1 MGCGVSTQIR
11 EVRSVRKVAE
21 ISLHSHIKGLGLDE
35 RGVPLPVADGFV
47 GQVEARKSAA
57 LVVELVRQG
66 RMQGKGV
73 LLVGPPG
80 TGKTALAYAIAR
92 ELGEDTPF
100 VALHASEIYSLE
112 AKKTEV
118 LMRAVRKSMGI
129 RIREV
134 RKVYEGAV
142 KDIKI
147 AYGKHP
153 FNPYVRMPKEARI
166 TLATKDDNLTLTLGE
181 ELVSQLIRLGIKR
194 GDLIW
199 IDAETGLI
207 HKVGR
212 VKGVEKAKYYDVD
225 VWEVTEELPSGPVK
239 KEKEIVRVLTF
250 NDLDLA
256 VASQRVSIIGFL
268 GLELEK
274 EVDEEVRRSVN
285 SQVKKLIDEGRA
297 ELVPGVLFIDDAHML
312 DLESYAFLSK
322 IMESEFSPLIIMATN
337 RGITKIYGTDIES
350 PHGIPLDILDRL
362 LIIPVRPY
370 SRDEVKEIIKVR
382 AEEEEVTLSKDA
394 LELLADLGVKYSLRY
409 AIQLLRPASIVASR
423 KGRSEVGV
431 DDVEEVSKLFIDTKR
446 SIEFIKEYE
455 GQLIK

>member
-1 MGCGVSTQIR
+1 VSSQIR
-11 EVRSVRKVAE
+11 EVGSSRRAIDV
-21 ISLHSHIKGLGLDE
+21 SLHSHIRGLGLDE
-35 RGVPLPVADGFV
+35 RGNPLPVADGFV

-57 LVVELVRQG
+57 IVVELVRQG
-66 RMQGKGV
+66 KMQGKGV

-100 VALHASEIYSLE
+100 VALHASEVYSLE

-118 LMRAVRKSMGI
+118 LMRAVRKAMGI

-142 KDIKI
+142 KELKI
-147 AYGKHP
+147 AYGRHP
-153 FNPYVRMPKEARI
+153 FNPYLKVPKEARV
-166 TLATKDDNLTLTLGE
+166 TLVTKDDSLTLTVGE
-181 ELVSQLIRLGIKR
+181 EIVSQLLRLGVKR

-199 IDAETGLI
+199 IDAETGLV

-212 VKGVEKAKYYDVD
+212 VKGIEKAKYYDVD
-225 VWEVTEELPSGPVK
+225 VWGVSEELLKGPVK
-239 KEKEIVRVLTF
+239 KEKEITRVLTF

-256 VASQRVSIIGFL
+256 VASQRLSIIGFL
-268 GLELEK
+268 GVELER
-274 EVDEEVRRSVN
+274 EVDEEVRKAVN

-297 ELVPGVLFIDDAHML
+297 ELVPGVLFIDDAHLL
-312 DLESYAFLSK
+312 DLESFAFLSK
-322 IMESEFSPLIIMATN
+322 VLESEFAPIIIMATN
-337 RGITKIYGTDIES
+337 RGMTKIYGTDIES

-370 SRDEVKEIIKVR
+370 TRDEIKEIVRIR
-382 AEEEEVTLSKDA
+382 AEEEEVELTPEA

-409 AIQLLRPASIVASR
+409 AIQLLRPASIVASKR
-423 KGRSEVGV
+423 GR
-431 DDVEEVSKLFIDTKR
+431 EEVRAEDVKEVSTLFIDTKR

-455 GQLIK
+455 EKLLK

>member
-1 MGCGVSTQIR
+1 LIGVSAQIR
-11 EVRSVRKVAE
+11 EVRGVRRVTE

-35 RGVPLPVADGFV
+35 RGEPLPVADGFV
-47 GQVEARKSAA
+47 GQVEARRSAA
-57 LVVELVRQG
+57 LVVELVKQG
-66 RMQGKGV
+66 KMQGKGV

-100 VALHASEIYSLE
+100 VALHGSEVYSLE

-118 LMRAVRKSMGI
+118 LMRAVRKAMGI

-134 RKVYEGAV
+134 RKVYEGVV
-142 KDIKI
+142 KDVKI

-166 TLATKDDNLTLTLGE
+166 TLATKDDSLTLTLGE
-181 ELVSQLIRLGIKR
+181 ELVSQLLRLGVKR
-194 GDLIW
+194 GDFIW

-225 VWEVTEELPSGPVK
+225 VWEVTEELPSGPVRR
-239 KEKEIVRVLTF
+239 EKEIVRVLTF

-256 VASQRVSIIGFL
+256 IASQRVSIIGFL

-274 EVDEEVRRSVN
+274 EVDEEVRKSVN
-285 SQVKKLIDEGRA
+285 SQVKKLVDEGKA

-322 IMESEFSPLIIMATN
+322 MMESEFSPLIIMATN

-350 PHGIPLDILDRL
+350 PHGVPLDILDRL

-370 SRDEVKEIIKVR
+370 TRDEVKEIIKVR
-382 AEEEEVTLSKDA
+382 AEEEEVTLSKEA

-409 AIQLLRPASIVASR
+409 AIQLLRPASILASKR
-423 KGRSEVGV
+423 GKSEVSV
-431 DDVEEVSKLFIDTKR
+431 DDIEEVSKLFIDTKR
-446 SIEFIKEYE
+446 SIEFIKEFE
-455 GQLIK
+455 EKLLK

>member
-1 MGCGVSTQIR
+1 MSTQIR

-35 RGVPLPVADGFV
+35 HGVPLPVADGFV

-207 HKVGR
+207 HKV
-212 VKGVEKAKYYDVD
+212 
-225 VWEVTEELPSGPVK
+225 
-239 KEKEIVRVLTF
+239 
-250 NDLDLA
+250 
-256 VASQRVSIIGFL
+256 
-268 GLELEK
+268 
-274 EVDEEVRRSVN
+274 
-285 SQVKKLIDEGRA
+285 
-297 ELVPGVLFIDDAHML
+297 
-312 DLESYAFLSK
+312 
-322 IMESEFSPLIIMATN
+322 
-337 RGITKIYGTDIES
+337 
-350 PHGIPLDILDRL
+350 
-362 LIIPVRPY
+362 
-370 SRDEVKEIIKVR
+370 
-382 AEEEEVTLSKDA
+382 
-394 LELLADLGVKYSLRY
+394 
-409 AIQLLRPASIVASR
+409 
-423 KGRSEVGV
+423 
-431 DDVEEVSKLFIDTKR
+431 
-446 SIEFIKEYE
+446 
-455 GQLIK
+455 

>member
-1 MGCGVSTQIR
+1 VSSQIR
-11 EVRSVRKVAE
+11 EVRSSRRAIDV
-21 ISLHSHIKGLGLDE
+21 SLHSHIRGLGLDE
-35 RGVPLPVADGFV
+35 RGNPLPVADGFV

-57 LVVELVRQG
+57 IVVELVRQG
-66 RMQGKGV
+66 KMQGKGV

-100 VALHASEIYSLE
+100 VALHASEVYSLE

-118 LMRAVRKSMGI
+118 LMRAVRKAMGI

-142 KDIKI
+142 KELKI
-147 AYGKHP
+147 AYGRHP
-153 FNPYVRMPKEARI
+153 FNPYLKVPKEARV
-166 TLATKDDNLTLTLGE
+166 TLVTKDDSLTLTVGE
-181 ELVSQLIRLGIKR
+181 EIVSQLLRLGVKR

-199 IDAETGLI
+199 IDAETGLV

-212 VKGVEKAKYYDVD
+212 VKGIEKAKYYDVD
-225 VWEVTEELPSGPVK
+225 VWEVSEELPKGPVK
-239 KEKEIVRVLTF
+239 KEKEITRVLTF

-256 VASQRVSIIGFL
+256 VASQRLSIIGFL
-268 GLELEK
+268 GVELER
-274 EVDEEVRRSVN
+274 EVDEEVRKAVN

-297 ELVPGVLFIDDAHML
+297 ELVPGVLFIDDAHLL
-312 DLESYAFLSK
+312 DLESFAFLSK
-322 IMESEFSPLIIMATN
+322 VLESEFAPIIIMATN
-337 RGITKIYGTDIES
+337 RGMTKIYGTDIES

-370 SRDEVKEIIKVR
+370 TRDEIKEIVRIR
-382 AEEEEVTLSKDA
+382 AEEEEVELTPEA

-409 AIQLLRPASIVASR
+409 AIQLLRPASIVASK
-423 KGRSEVGV
+423 KGR
-431 DDVEEVSKLFIDTKR
+431 EEVRAEDVKEVSTLFIDTKR

-455 GQLIK
+455 EKLLK

>member
-1 MGCGVSTQIR
+1 MSSQIR
-11 EVRSVRKVAE
+11 EVGSSRRAIDV
-21 ISLHSHIKGLGLDE
+21 SLHSHIRGLGLDE
-35 RGVPLPVADGFV
+35 RGNPLPVADGFV

-57 LVVELVRQG
+57 IVVELVRQG
-66 RMQGKGV
+66 KMQGKGV

-100 VALHASEIYSLE
+100 VALHASEVYSLE

-118 LMRAVRKSMGI
+118 LMRAVRKAMGI

-142 KDIKI
+142 KELKI
-147 AYGKHP
+147 AYGRHP
-153 FNPYVRMPKEARI
+153 FNPYLKVPKEARV
-166 TLATKDDNLTLTLGE
+166 TLVTKDDSLTLTVGE
-181 ELVSQLIRLGIKR
+181 EIISQLLRLGVKR

-199 IDAETGLI
+199 IDAETGLV

-212 VKGVEKAKYYDVD
+212 VKGIEKAKYYDVD
-225 VWEVTEELPSGPVK
+225 VWEVSEELPKGPVK
-239 KEKEIVRVLTF
+239 KEKEITRVLTF

-256 VASQRVSIIGFL
+256 VASQRLSIIGFL
-268 GLELEK
+268 GVELER
-274 EVDEEVRRSVN
+274 EVDEEVRKAVN

-297 ELVPGVLFIDDAHML
+297 ELVPGVLFIDDAHLL
-312 DLESYAFLSK
+312 DLESFAFLSK
-322 IMESEFSPLIIMATN
+322 VLESEFAPIIIMATN
-337 RGITKIYGTDIES
+337 RGMTKIYGTDIES

-370 SRDEVKEIIKVR
+370 TRDEVKEIVRVR
-382 AEEEEVTLSKDA
+382 AEEEVVELTPES

-409 AIQLLRPASIVASR
+409 AIQLLRPASIVASKKCR
-423 KGRSEVGV
+423 
-431 DDVEEVSKLFIDTKR
+431 EEVRAEDVKEVSTLFIDTKR

-455 GQLIK
+455 EKLLK

>member
-1 MGCGVSTQIR
+1 VSSQIR
-11 EVRSVRKVAE
+11 EVGSSRRAIDV
-21 ISLHSHIKGLGLDE
+21 SLHSHIRGLGLDE
-35 RGVPLPVADGFV
+35 RGNPLPVADGFV

-57 LVVELVRQG
+57 IVVELVRQG
-66 RMQGKGV
+66 KMQGKGV

-100 VALHASEIYSLE
+100 VALHASEVYSLE

-118 LMRAVRKSMGI
+118 LMRAVRKAMGI

-142 KDIKI
+142 KELKI
-147 AYGKHP
+147 AYGRHP
-153 FNPYVRMPKEARI
+153 FNPYLKVPKEARV
-166 TLATKDDNLTLTLGE
+166 TLVTKDDSLTLTVGE
-181 ELVSQLIRLGIKR
+181 EIISQLLRLGVKR

-199 IDAETGLI
+199 IDAETGLV

-212 VKGVEKAKYYDVD
+212 VKGIEKAKYYDVD
-225 VWEVTEELPSGPVK
+225 VWEVSEELPKGPVK
-239 KEKEIVRVLTF
+239 KEKEITRVLTF

-256 VASQRVSIIGFL
+256 VASQRLSIIGFL
-268 GLELEK
+268 GVELER
-274 EVDEEVRRSVN
+274 EVDEEVRKAVN

-297 ELVPGVLFIDDAHML
+297 ELVPGVLFIDDAHLL
-312 DLESYAFLSK
+312 DLESFAFLSK
-322 IMESEFSPLIIMATN
+322 VLESEFAPIIIMATN
-337 RGITKIYGTDIES
+337 RGMTKIYGTDIES

-370 SRDEVKEIIKVR
+370 TRDEIKEIVRVR
-382 AEEEEVTLSKDA
+382 AEEEVVELTPEA

-409 AIQLLRPASIVASR
+409 AIQLLRPASIVASK
-423 KGRSEVGV
+423 KGR
-431 DDVEEVSKLFIDTKR
+431 EEVRAEDVKEVSTLFIDTKR

-455 GQLIK
+455 EKLLK

>member
-1 MGCGVSTQIR
+1 VSSQIR
-11 EVRSVRKVAE
+11 EVRSARRAIDV
-21 ISLHSHIKGLGLDE
+21 SLHSHIRGLGLDE
-35 RGVPLPVADGFV
+35 RGNPLPVADGFV
-47 GQVEARKSAA
+47 GQVEARRSAA
-57 LVVELVRQG
+57 IVVELVRQG
-66 RMQGKGV
+66 KMQGKGV

-100 VALHASEIYSLE
+100 VALHASEVYSLE

-118 LMRAVRKSMGI
+118 LMRAVRKAMGI

-142 KDIKI
+142 KELKI
-147 AYGKHP
+147 AYGRHP
-153 FNPYVRMPKEARI
+153 FNPYLKVPKEARV
-166 TLATKDDNLTLTLGE
+166 TLVTKDDSLTLTVGE
-181 ELVSQLIRLGIKR
+181 EIISQLLRLGVKR

-199 IDAETGLI
+199 IDAETGLV

-212 VKGVEKAKYYDVD
+212 VKGIEKAKYYDVD
-225 VWEVTEELPSGPVK
+225 VWEVSEELPKGPVK
-239 KEKEIVRVLTF
+239 KEKEITRVLTF

-256 VASQRVSIIGFL
+256 VASQRLSIIGFL
-268 GLELEK
+268 GVELER
-274 EVDEEVRRSVN
+274 EVDEEVRKAVN

-297 ELVPGVLFIDDAHML
+297 ELVPGVLFIDDAHLL
-312 DLESYAFLSK
+312 DLESFAFLSK
-322 IMESEFSPLIIMATN
+322 VLESEFAPIIIMATN
-337 RGITKIYGTDIES
+337 RGMTKIYGTDIES

-370 SRDEVKEIIKVR
+370 TRDEVKEIVRIR
-382 AEEEEVTLSKDA
+382 AEEEVVELTPEA

-409 AIQLLRPASIVASR
+409 AIQLLRPASIVASK
-423 KGRSEVGV
+423 KGR
-431 DDVEEVSKLFIDTKR
+431 EEVRAEDVNEVSTLFIDTKR

-455 GQLIK
+455 EKLLK